1 MTRPV
6 RPEENRLRRERTS
19 RTGLRAFTLIEL
31 LVVVMIMAIVAAMV
45 VPYATGT
52 SSMQIMAA
60 ARRIAVDLEY
70 AQNAAITTQTPIT
83 VTFVSAT
90 ETYQLSN
97 ASGVLIHPINKKDY
111 LVDFGSEDGFDR
123 VDIVSASFNGTAVVT
138 FDSVGTPDNSGAVT
152 LKAGPN
158 TYRVD
163 VAPATGKVTVTATG
177 P

>member
-1 MTRPV
+1 MH
-6 RPEENRLRRERTS
+6 REKTS
-19 RTGLRAFTLIEL
+19 RTGSLAFTLIEL
-31 LVVVMIMAIVAAMV
+31 LVVVMILAIIAAMV

-52 SSMQIMAA
+52 SSMQAMAA

-83 VTFVSAT
+83 VTFVPGS

-97 ASGVLIHPINKKDY
+97 ASGVLIHPINKVDY
-111 LVDFGSEDGFDR
+111 IVDFGSEDGFDR
-123 VDIVSASFNGTAVVT
+123 VNIVSASFNGTEVVT
-138 FDSVGTPDNSGAVT
+138 FNSVGTPDNSGAVT
-152 LKAGPN
+152 LKAGPH
-158 TYRVD
+158 TYQIN